1 MSSPFQKSFCGK
13 SPLNQGNRVDNI
25 NEPRKKTVIKK
36 QTSLNQVEINQ
47 DEADS
52 FSFVPPKYGGIQAV
66 ANDNRKAAKRKMS
79 QPTAPTNYG
88 SPLDQLSPT
97 GKPGN
102 VGYYN
107 PEYEAH
113 PSEKLPTR
121 RENQAELDAAKFGLA
136 QGKQARKDMM
146 KMDSGEDKSA
156 KAKEAYDL
164 SKPYF
169 DADSKMRKQ
178 KRQDYSDVLKAGK
191 TIAKSSALNQNKEKK
206 KKELPQTVKDSLQQK
221 ALKRGKP
228 FYSKKHKV
236 YVEGEDG
243 VLSRTPVNTS
253 NYEKL

>member
-1 MSSPFQKSFCGK
+1 MKSPFEKKFCGK
-13 SPLNQGNRVDNI
+13 SPLKELTAKQEANLP
-25 NEPRKKTVIKK
+25 EALKTAI
-36 QTSLNQVEINQ
+36 
-47 DEADS
+47 EAKS
-52 FSFVPPKYGGIQAV
+52 
-66 ANDNRKAAKRKMS
+66 
-79 QPTAPTNYG
+79 PTNYG
-88 SPLDQLSPT
+88 SPLEQKKSPEY
-97 GKPGN
+97 

-121 RENQAELDAAKFGLA
+121 RENQAELDAAKFGLSQA
-136 QGKQARKDMM
+136 AEIRKTRLTPTTAKQ
-146 KMDSGEDKSA
+146 
-156 KAKEAYDL
+156 AYDL

-206 KKELPQTVKDSLQQK
+206 KKELPQAVKDSLQQK
-221 ALKRGKP
+221 ALKLGKP

>member
-1 MSSPFQKSFCGK
+1 MNTPFNKSFCGK
-13 SPLNQGNRVDNI
+13 SPLNELTARQEANLP
-25 NEPRKKTVIKK
+25 EALKTAI
-36 QTSLNQVEINQ
+36 
-47 DEADS
+47 EAS
-52 FSFVPPKYGGIQAV
+52 P
-66 ANDNRKAAKRKMS
+66 N
-79 QPTAPTNYG
+79 NYG

-121 RENQAELDAAKFGLA
+121 IENQAELDAAKFGLSQA
-136 QGKQARKDMM
+136 KQIRKTRLTPTT
-146 KMDSGEDKSA
+146 A
-156 KAKEAYDL
+156 KQAYDL

-178 KRQDYSDVLKAGK
+178 KRKDYSDVLEAGK
-191 TIAKSSALNQNKEKK
+191 IIAKSSGLNQNKEKK
-206 KKELPQTVKDSLQQK
+206 KTVKKELPQSVKDSLQQK
-221 ALKRGKP
+221 ALERGKP

>member
-13 SPLNQGNRVDNI
+13 SPLNQS
-25 NEPRKKTVIKK
+25 
-36 QTSLNQVEINQ
+36 TS
-47 DEADS
+47 
-52 FSFVPPKYGGIQAV
+52 PK
-66 ANDNRKAAKRKMS
+66 
-79 QPTAPTNYG
+79 
-88 SPLDQLSPT
+88 
-97 GKPGN
+97 N

-121 RENQAELDAAKFGLA
+121 QENKAEIDAAKFGLS

-164 SKPYF
+164 SKPAF

-178 KRQDYSDVLKAGK
+178 KREDYSDILKAGK
-191 TIAKSSALNQNKEKK
+191 TIAKSSALNQVSMDVSSKK
-206 KKELPQTVKDSLQQK
+206 LKKKTAKKELPQATKDSLQQV
-221 ALKRGKP
+221 ALKRKKP
-228 FYSKKHKV
+228 FYSKEHKV

-253 NYEKL
+253 GYEKI

>member
-1 MSSPFQKSFCGK
+1 MNTPFNKSFCGK
-13 SPLNQGNRVDNI
+13 SPLNELTAKQEANLP
-25 NEPRKKTVIKK
+25 EALKTAI
-36 QTSLNQVEINQ
+36 
-47 DEADS
+47 EAKS
-52 FSFVPPKYGGIQAV
+52 
-66 ANDNRKAAKRKMS
+66 
-79 QPTAPTNYG
+79 PTNYG
-88 SPLDQLSPT
+88 SPLEQKKSPEY
-97 GKPGN
+97 

-121 RENQAELDAAKFGLA
+121 RENQAELDAAKFGLSQA
-136 QGKQARKDMM
+136 AEIRKTRLTPTTAKQ
-146 KMDSGEDKSA
+146 
-156 KAKEAYDL
+156 AYDL

-221 ALKRGKP
+221 ALKLGKP

>member
-13 SPLNQGNRVDNI
+13 SPLNQI
-25 NEPRKKTVIKK
+25 
-36 QTSLNQVEINQ
+36 
-47 DEADS
+47 
-52 FSFVPPKYGGIQAV
+52 
-66 ANDNRKAAKRKMS
+66 
-79 QPTAPTNYG
+79 
-88 SPLDQLSPT
+88 SPT

-102 VGYYN
+102 VGYYD

-121 RENQAELDAAKFGLA
+121 RENQAELDAAKFGLSQA
-136 QGKQARKDMM
+136 AEIRKTRLTPTTAKQ
-146 KMDSGEDKSA
+146 
-156 KAKEAYDL
+156 AYDL

-178 KRQDYSDVLKAGK
+178 KRQDYSDVLEAGK

-221 ALKRGKP
+221 ALKLGKP